1 MNIKLIK
8 RIKFMMRRRRHDEE
22 MFSKAMDR
30 MRNDPRRALGLSL
43 DEYRDLCRRL
53 DEKLER
59 EYRALGLKFE
69 PLFPDVHS
77 PEPPPP
83 PPPPPPSP
91 EENLRAMVKTLG
103 EIRDILTSRE
113 LD

>member
-8 RIKFMMRRRRHDEE
+8 RIKFVIKRRKHNE
-22 MFSKAMDR
+22 R
-30 MRNDPRRALGLSL
+30 MRQARYLVALKAVRI
-43 DEYRDLCRRL
+43 DRDTCRRI

-59 EYRALGLKFE
+59 NFRTFGLEYE

-83 PPPPPPSP
+83 PPPPLSP

-103 EIRDILTSRE
+103 EIRDILASRE